1 MEIIA
6 LIGNSSNSSRAAA
19 TVAWHNLRCEYKLG
33 SGHLAQGTVATGGC
47 PLCTVCASVCVGL
60 VRGALKRINGR
71 RRRLLTV
78 MLLLLLSLL
87 PGRVNG
93 DLCLSINA
101 ASPS

>member
-19 TVAWHNLRCEYKLG
+19 TAAWHNLRCEYKLG
-33 SGHLAQGTVATGGC
+33 SGHLARAQWPLATVHCA
-47 PLCTVCASVCVGL
+47 LCVRVCVGL
-60 VRGALKRINGR
+60 VRGALKRIHGR
-71 RRRLLTV
+71 RRRLLIV
-78 MLLLLLSLL
+78 MLLLSLL

-93 DLCLSINA
+93 DLCLSINV